1 VPASVAGVCGFAV
14 LAAAPAVTSGKIVNE
29 IGGTGQRG
37 RIQEILTGE
46 LTP

>member
-1 VPASVAGVCGFAV
+1 VSASVAGICGFAA
-14 LAAAPAVTSGKIVNE
+14 LAAGPAVTTGKIVNE